1 MSQVAIS
8 PQTAEGLLREFSLLG
23 GPLYRIGVRLGL
35 VRPGPNT
42 LPLGMALGL
51 SAWITL
57 GALAALEGDR
67 GEFFSLTVV
76 GAHVRLLAVIPL
88 LFLCETTFDRQAR
101 AFLTTLMRSG
111 VASSAALPALRAEIR
126 NVARWTNSWIPDA
139 AALAATALMSLFAA
153 QLHLSGKTASFES
166 SRTLALMP
174 LAGLWYWLVCLPLFR
189 FLALRWA
196 WRLLLWWRF
205 LWRLSRMELSLTP
218 THPDGVGGLGYLE
231 VVQTHLAPLALA
243 ISMLVAAGFAE
254 EMSAGASFDPIYLA
268 TAIIV
273 IVDIVLF
280 LGPPCF
286 FAFKLTECRERGLRD
301 YTVLAARYVEDFE
314 RKWLDDRSQSQEP
327 LLGTADLQSLADL
340 GNSIGVVRN
349 MRLAPVSIRLLAIIL
364 AAALL
369 PMTPLFVFQYPVAEM
384 AQKLF
389 MKLTGL

>member
-8 PQTAEGLLREFSLLG
+8 PQTADGLLREFSLLG
-23 GPLYRIGVRLGL
+23 GPLHRIGVRLGL

-42 LPLGMALGL
+42 LPLGIALGL
-51 SAWITL
+51 SAWIIL
-57 GALAALEGDR
+57 VALAALEGDR

-174 LAGLWYWLVCLPLFR
+174 LVGLWYWLVCLPLFR
-189 FLALRWA
+189 FLAFRWA

-273 IVDIVLF
+273 IVDIALF

-286 FAFKLTECRERGLRD
+286 FAFTLTECRERGLRD
-301 YTVLAARYVEDFE
+301 YTVLAGRYVEDFE
-314 RKWLDDRSQSQEP
+314 RKWLDDRSQAQEP

-349 MRLAPVSIRLLAIIL
+349 MRLAPGSIRLLAIIL

-369 PMTPLFVFQYPVAEM
+369 PMTPLFLFQYPVAEI

>member
-8 PQTAEGLLREFSLLG
+8 PQTADGLLREFSLLG
-23 GPLYRIGVRLGL
+23 GPLHRIGVRLGL

-67 GEFFSLTVV
+67 GEFFSLTVI
-76 GAHVRLLAVIPL
+76 GGHVRLLAVIPL
-88 LFLCETTFDRQAR
+88 LFLCETIFDRQAR
-101 AFLTTLMRSG
+101 AFLSTLLRAS

-126 NVARWTNSWIPDA
+126 NVARWSNSWIPDA

-153 QLHLSGKTASFES
+153 QLHLSGKTAAFES
-166 SRTLALMP
+166 TRTLALMP

-189 FLALRWA
+189 FLAFRWA

-205 LWRLSRMELSLTP
+205 LWRLSYMELCLTP

-254 EMSAGASFDPIYLA
+254 EISAGASFDPVYFA
-268 TAIIV
+268 TAVIV
-273 IVDIVLF
+273 IADVVIF
-280 LGPPCF
+280 LGPPCL
-286 FAFKLTECRERGLRD
+286 FALKLMECRERGLRE
-301 YTVLAARYVEDFE
+301 YTVLAARYVQDFE
-314 RKWLDDRSQSQEP
+314 RKWFDEAPHAREP
-327 LLGTADLQSLADL
+327 LLGTPDLQSLADL
-340 GNSIGVVRN
+340 GNSVGIVRN
-349 MRLAPVSIRLLAIIL
+349 MRLAPVSIRLLATIL
-364 AAALL
+364 VAALL
-369 PMTPLFVFQYPVAEM
+369 PMTPLLLFEYPVAEM

>member
-8 PQTAEGLLREFSLLG
+8 PQTADGLLREFSLLG
-23 GPLYRIGVRLGL
+23 GPLHRIGVRLGL

-42 LPLGMALGL
+42 LPLGIALGL
-51 SAWITL
+51 SAWIIL
-57 GALAALEGDR
+57 VALAALEGDR